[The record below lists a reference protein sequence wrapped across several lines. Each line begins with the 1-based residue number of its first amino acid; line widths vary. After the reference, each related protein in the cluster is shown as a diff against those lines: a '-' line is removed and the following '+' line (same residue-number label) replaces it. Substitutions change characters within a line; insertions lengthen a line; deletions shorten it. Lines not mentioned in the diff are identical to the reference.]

1 MFMKGRLYLLLGV
14 PITLLALLVGGR
26 LPFFVWY
33 IYLLVWLLPMIHSL
47 LGKVFLR
54 GAIQVPAADLV
65 AGETVTV
72 AYRVENP
79 LPIAF
84 PGIELENEVGYR
96 LTGVKEPR
104 RVFSLQGKEQ
114 LEGRSELVCRR
125 RGVYKLG
132 HIKLVIHDIFQMSIF
147 EKTIT
152 SPLSL
157 KVYPRVVPISSF
169 PIVASQQMG
178 NLKVKDPLF
187 QDYTQVS
194 QLRQYREGD
203 AVRQIHWKVSAGK
216 KHLMVKEYEERGD
229 TEVLLLLDSTREH
242 YAHDSEG
249 WTEDQL
255 VEAAASVIDYCLRG
269 NISVTLRYVSHGRQV
284 RLAGNSPIYLKHFLD
299 GLAQFRPTESVL
311 FEKQAVEWTEQMP
324 PGTALLLLT
333 PWVTKGL
340 AARGLEDRLKNRYPL
355 FLVFGD
361 GENNPVGWEKNREMV
376 KKLTLEGL
384 SCYLFDRNQHVRD
397 VLEGT
402 HGRRNATRS

>member
-1 MFMKGRLYLLLGV
+1 MKRKLYLLLGV
-14 PITLLALLVGGR
+14 PVTLLALLVGGR

-33 IYLLVWLLPMIHSL
+33 AYLLVWLLPMAHGL
-47 LGKVFLR
+47 LGKLFLR
-54 GAIQVPAADLV
+54 GAILVPEAELV
-65 AGETVTV
+65 AGEVVSV

-96 LTGVKEPR
+96 LTGIKEPR
-104 RVFSLQGKEQ
+104 RVFSLNGKEQ
-114 LEGRSELVCRR
+114 LVGQSELVCRR
-125 RGVYKLG
+125 RGLYELG
-132 HIKLVIHDIFQMSIF
+132 HIRLLIHDIFQMNTF

-187 QDYTQVS
+187 QDYTQIS
-194 QLRQYREGD
+194 RLRQYREGD
-203 AVRQIHWKVSAGK
+203 PIKQIHWKVSAGK
-216 KHLMVKEYEERGD
+216 KNLVVKEYEERGD
-229 TEVLLLLDSTREH
+229 TEVLLLLDSSQEH
-242 YAHDSEG
+242 YAHDPEG
-249 WTEDQL
+249 WVEDQL

-269 NISVTLRYVSHGRQV
+269 NIKVTLQYASRGRQV
-284 RLAGNSPIYLKHFLD
+284 RYTGNSPIYLKHFLD
-299 GLAQFRPTESVL
+299 GLALFHPAESVS
-311 FEKQAVEWTEQMP
+311 FEKQAASWTEQIP

-333 PWVTKGL
+333 PRLTKGL
-340 AARGLEDRLKNRYPL
+340 AARGIADRLKNRYPL

-361 GENNPVGWEKNREMV
+361 GDNNPAGWEENREIV

-384 SCYLFDRNQHVRD
+384 SCYLFDKKQNVRD

-402 HGRRNATRS
+402 YARRDAT